1 MVQSVQS
8 GVWTG
13 PGLPHAVQS
22 ACLTWPDQSSVHLGL
37 DGLQA
42 TQAPELHSKI
52 LCNIFIYKASATRHH
67 LHFAY
72 APPPTIIPYFALL
85 PGDFPMPLGY
95 FPAAPGQTRLV
106 LSARPSQLSPTP
118 RANLDIVEG
127 FRWQLGWDGA
137 VKAVFLMVQSVQSGV
152 RTGPGLQHVFC
163 PIRVSGRATDRLADP
178 RMGQNLA

>member
-1 MVQSVQS
+1 VFLMVQSVQS

-52 LCNIFIYKASATRHH
+52 LCNIFLYKASATRYH
-67 LHFAY
+67 LHFVY

-95 FPAAPGQTRLV
+95 FSAAPGQTRL
-106 LSARPSQLSPTP
+106 
-118 RANLDIVEG
+118 I
-127 FRWQLGWDGA
+127 LGA
-137 VKAVFLMVQSVQSGV
+137 S
-152 RTGPGLQHVFC
+152 
-163 PIRVSGRATDRLADP
+163 
-178 RMGQNLA
+178 

>member
-1 MVQSVQS
+1 MISVFLMVQSVQS

-22 ACLTWPDQSSVHLGL
+22 ACLTWTDQSSVHLGL

-42 TQAPELHSKI
+42 TQAPELHSKM
-52 LCNIFIYKASATRHH
+52 LCNIFIYKASATIHH

-95 FPAAPGQTRLV
+95 FSAAPGQTRL
-106 LSARPSQLSPTP
+106 
-118 RANLDIVEG
+118 I
-127 FRWQLGWDGA
+127 LGA
-137 VKAVFLMVQSVQSGV
+137 S
-152 RTGPGLQHVFC
+152 
-163 PIRVSGRATDRLADP
+163 
-178 RMGQNLA
+178 